1 MGLIQQQSIRSTIYT
16 YTGVLLGFVTVA
28 LLFPKF
34 LTAEQIGVISL
45 IVAWAMILAQIGTL
59 GFNAA
64 IIRYFPYFRDKEKGH
79 MGFSVI
85 LMATGLIGFLLS
97 LIIFFIVKPYVVSW
111 NETSSPLFIENIY
124 YIIPLTFFQLYFLLL
139 DSYSNALYNTT
150 TATFLKEFLQRI
162 LILFVLVLFIL
173 QMIGFESFV
182 FFYCT
187 TFYIITII
195 LIIYLRQNGEFKLS
209 TRFLASNKH
218 LRKDIISISAF
229 GFLTGFSNLAIMKI
243 DVIMINEFFDSAES
257 GIYATTFYFG
267 TLIILPSRAINKI
280 ASTIIADAFK
290 DDDKPT
296 LKNIYYKSCL
306 NQFILGSF
314 LFLGIWLNID
324 NIFKIIPA
332 EYAAG
337 RYVIFYIGL
346 SNLIKMTGGIDTAL
360 IGYSKYYKVNTIF
373 IFLLLVFTVA
383 TNWFLIPRLG
393 LTGAALASMISVL
406 LFVLIKFVFIRSR
419 FGLQPYNA
427 KYIYLF
433 FGFSIIYILVN
444 LIPTVPYTFVDI
456 FIRGTAL
463 TILFVPMIYFS
474 KISPDINQ
482 ILDVNF
488 NRYFKR

>member
-1 MGLIQQQSIRSTIYT
+1 
-16 YTGVLLGFVTVA
+16 
-28 LLFPKF
+28 
-34 LTAEQIGVISL
+34 
-45 IVAWAMILAQIGTL
+45 
-59 GFNAA
+59 
-64 IIRYFPYFRDKEKGH
+64 

-97 LIIFFIVKPYVVSW
+97 VIIFFIIKPFVVAW
-111 NETSSPLFIENIY
+111 NQISSPLFIENLY

-173 QMIGFESFV
+173 QIIGFESFL

-195 LIIYLRQNGEFKLS
+195 LIIYLQRKGEFKFS
-209 TRFLASNKH
+209 TKFLASNKH
-218 LRKDIISISAF
+218 LSKGIISISAF

-290 DDDKPT
+290 DDDKAT

-324 NIFKIIPA
+324 NIFKLIPA

-337 RYVIFYIGL
+337 KYVIFYIGL

-360 IGYSKYYKVNTIF
+360 IGYSKYYKVNTLL
-373 IFLLLVFTVA
+373 IFLLLLFTVA

-393 LTGAALASMISVL
+393 LTGAALASMISIL
-406 LFVLIKFVFIRSR
+406 IFVVIKFVFIRSR
-419 FGLQPYNA
+419 FGLQPYNLG
-427 KYIYLF
+427 YVYLF
-433 FGFSIIYILVN
+433 LGFCAIFIIVN
-444 LIPTVPYTFVDI
+444 FIPALPYTFVDI
-456 FIRGTAL
+456 FIRGIAL
-463 TILFVPMIYFS
+463 TVLFVPMIYLS

-482 ILDVNF
+482 LLEVNL